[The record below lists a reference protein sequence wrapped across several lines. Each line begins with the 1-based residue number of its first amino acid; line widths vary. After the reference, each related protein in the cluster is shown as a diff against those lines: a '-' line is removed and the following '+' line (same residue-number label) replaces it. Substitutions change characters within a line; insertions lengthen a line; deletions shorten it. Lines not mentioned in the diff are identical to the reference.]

1 MQAPQETQVQSLDWE
16 DPLEEEMAIH
26 SSIFAWRIPG
36 TEKFGGLQPME
47 LQRVGHNGVTEHS
60 TQGYLMIQVCGITHR
75 PSTNIWGLPHSRLPP
90 YYYCYK
96 RANIPNVV
104 HS

>member
-1 MQAPQETQVQSLDWE
+1 
-16 DPLEEEMAIH
+16 MAIH

-60 TQGYLMIQVCGITHR
+60 TRLFND
-75 PSTNIWGLPHSRLPP
+75 PSMWHNTQAIDKHLGSPSLTSPP
-90 YYYCYK
+90 LLLLLQK
-96 RANIPNVV
+96 G
-104 HS
+104 